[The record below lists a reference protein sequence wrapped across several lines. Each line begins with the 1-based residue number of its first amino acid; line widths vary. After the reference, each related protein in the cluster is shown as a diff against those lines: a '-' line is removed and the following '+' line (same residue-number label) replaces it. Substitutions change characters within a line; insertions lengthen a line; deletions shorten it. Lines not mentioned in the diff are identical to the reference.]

1 MLFPDFDAILDHM
14 EPTLP
19 LVLMGLAIL
28 SLVYSCYRRHTAN
41 DCTPHPCLR
50 ILDVITQVSM
60 VLADLYTAYRYS
72 RRIALVHFR
81 LYVDRLSAEIEANRR
96 FMALNQV
103 RLDHVSSSESRNTL
117 VQAQDKTQVGV
128 HEMESYKQE

>member
-1 MLFPDFDAILDHM
+1 MPIPDFDAILDHL
-14 EPTLP
+14 EPTLS
-19 LVLMGLAIL
+19 LVLMGLAIT
-28 SLVYSCYRRHTAN
+28 SLVYACCRRRTAN

-50 ILDVITQVSM
+50 ILDVITQVIM
-60 VLADLYTAYRYS
+60 VVTDLYTAYRYP
-72 RRIALVHFR
+72 RRIALVHLG

-96 FMALNQV
+96 FMVLNQA

>member
-1 MLFPDFDAILDHM
+1 MSIPDFDAILDHV

-19 LVLMGLAIL
+19 LVLMGLAIP

-41 DCTPHPCLR
+41 NCTPHPCLR

-60 VLADLYTAYRYS
+60 VLADLYTAYRK
-72 RRIALVHFR
+72 IVLVHFG

-96 FMALNQV
+96 FMVLEQA
-103 RLDHVSSSESRNTL
+103 RLDHVSSSESRNAL
-117 VQAQDKTQVGV
+117 MQAQDKTQVGL